1 MGNMASLLYA
11 LDESA
16 SAAFYDFDKT
26 GTIIA
31 NAREDGWEGYEGSAG
46 GGCGVESSWGG
57 GLPTTRLRVGLFNG
71 GCWNAIIQGVT

>member
-16 SAAFYDFDKT
+16 SATFYDSDKT

-31 NAREDGWEGYEGSAG
+31 NAREDGWEGCKGSAG
-46 GGCGVESSWGG
+46 GGCGLKSSWGG
-57 GLPTTRLRVGLFNG
+57 GLPTTRLGVGLFNG
-71 GCWNAIIQGVT
+71 DICNDIIQGVT